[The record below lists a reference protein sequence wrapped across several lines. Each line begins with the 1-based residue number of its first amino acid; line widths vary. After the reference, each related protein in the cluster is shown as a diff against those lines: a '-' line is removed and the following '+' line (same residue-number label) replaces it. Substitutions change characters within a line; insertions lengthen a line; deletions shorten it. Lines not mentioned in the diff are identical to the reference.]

1 VISCL
6 VQLKQQRLLVYLF
19 PQKSQVWMLTLPGFC
34 FFQQATTQR
43 GFRQIS
49 ERAHP
54 AEKQQDILRKG
65 RDTFGIVVFT

>member
-1 VISCL
+1 
-6 VQLKQQRLLVYLF
+6 
-19 PQKSQVWMLTLPGFC
+19 MLTLPGFC

-43 GFRQIS
+43 RFRQIS

-65 RDTFGIVVFT
+65 SDSFGIVV